1 MELSYKFIGWCKEG
15 TSDKVWGAIQLEGR
29 RAVTFWGR
37 RGKALQTKLVNDDW
51 DLSKLVDQK
60 RRKGY
65 CEVNR
70 TGLDR
75 VYPGFQE
82 DLEKTA
88 VWAIL
93 SAS

>member
-65 CEVNR
+65 REVDRN
-70 TGLDR
+70 GLDR
-75 VYPGFQE
+75 VYPEFQE